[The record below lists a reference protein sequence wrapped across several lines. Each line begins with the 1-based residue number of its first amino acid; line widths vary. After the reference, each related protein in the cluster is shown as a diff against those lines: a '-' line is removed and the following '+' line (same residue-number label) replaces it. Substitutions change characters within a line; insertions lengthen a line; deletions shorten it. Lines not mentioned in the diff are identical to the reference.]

1 MIKKCAQEMSFED
14 FRDAISPEM
23 LNELTKM
30 NISYNRAYSIF
41 KDILEESQL
50 DANDDMGTMESIV
63 RNIILDYTDEVLAN
77 EFSKYEKPWEEQ
89 KQDTGT
95 GGG

>member
-77 EFSKYEKPWEEQ
+77 EFSKYESPWEA
-89 KQDTGT
+89 
-95 GGG
+95 

>member
-14 FRDAISPEM
+14 FTSSISAEM

-41 KDILEESQL
+41 QDILTESQL
-50 DANDDMGTMESIV
+50 GENDDMGNMDSIV
-63 RNIILDYTDEVLAN
+63 RNIIIDYTDEMLVD
-77 EFSKYEKPWEEQ
+77 EFCKYETNWEEH
-89 KQDTGT
+89 
-95 GGG
+95 

>member
-1 MIKKCAQEMSFED
+1 MIKRCAQEMSFED
-14 FRDAISPEM
+14 FKDAISPGM

-50 DANDDMGTMESIV
+50 SLNDEMGTMESIV

-77 EFSKYEKPWEEQ
+77 EFSKYENPWRE
-89 KQDTGT
+89 
-95 GGG
+95 

>member
-1 MIKKCAQEMSFED
+1 MIKKCAQKMSFED
-14 FRDAISPEM
+14 FKEAISPEM

-41 KDILEESQL
+41 KDIVGESRLE
-50 DANDDMGTMESIV
+50 AYDDMGTMGSIV

-77 EFSKYEKPWEEQ
+77 EFSKYEKTWDE
-89 KQDTGT
+89 
-95 GGG
+95 

>member
-1 MIKKCAQEMSFED
+1 MNKKCAQEMSFED
-14 FRDAISPEM
+14 FCGAINHEM

-41 KDILEESQL
+41 KDIIKESQL
-50 DANDDMGTMESIV
+50 TENEDMGTMDSIV

-77 EFSKYEKPWEEQ
+77 EFSKYEPREDQ
-89 KQDTGT
+89 
-95 GGG
+95 

>member
-77 EFSKYEKPWEEQ
+77 EFSKYEKPWEE
-89 KQDTGT
+89 
-95 GGG
+95 